1 MMPTPTAAVWD
12 SRMER
17 DRKLTTTIA
26 LAGKGGTGKTTL
38 AAFLIRYLTEEQNGA
53 ILAIDADPAS
63 NLDLVLGVDVEQ
75 TVGDIRE
82 EMIDLVQSSG
92 ALAGSMPG
100 GMSKH
105 EYLDYQIQ
113 MSLEEGDRVDL
124 LAMGRPE
131 GPGCYCAANQ
141 MLRVILDRIEKQYD
155 YVVIDNEAGMEHLS
169 RRTTRNVDVLLLVTD
184 PTQRGLIA
192 AQHMRDMVPELEI
205 GVGHVYLVVNRL
217 RDMGTGGQE
226 DADRRRSDGTRGQ
239 GDKGMEGSSDQLY
252 PKENAGEL
260 PTPLAEA
267 IARSGLE
274 LVGAVP
280 EDPAMAEFEFTG
292 RPLVELPAETA
303 VYQAVSVIARKILAA
318 GKCS

>member
-1 MMPTPTAAVWD
+1 M
-12 SRMER
+12 
-17 DRKLTTTIA
+17 TTTIA
-26 LAGKGGTGKTTL
+26 LAGKGGTGKTTI
-38 AAFLIRYLTEEQNGA
+38 AALLIRYLIEEQSGS
-53 ILAIDADPAS
+53 ILAIDADPSS
-63 NLDLVLGVDVEQ
+63 NLNLVLGMEVEQ

-82 EMIDLVQSSG
+82 GMLNLVQSSG

-113 MSLEEGDRVDL
+113 MALEEGDRVDL

-141 MLRVILDRIEKQYD
+141 MLRVIMDRIEKQYK

-192 AQHMRDMVPELEI
+192 AQRMREMVPELDI
-205 GVGHVYLVVNRL
+205 GVGCVYLVVNRL
-217 RDMGTGGQE
+217 R
-226 DADRRRSDGTRGQ
+226 
-239 GDKGMEGSSDQLY
+239 
-252 PKENAGEL
+252 GEM
-260 PTPLAEA
+260 PEPLAQAVE
-267 IARSGLE
+267 RTGLE
-274 LVGAVP
+274 LLGTVP
-280 EDPAMAEFEFTG
+280 EDAAMAEFEFTG

-303 VYQAVSVIARKILAA
+303 VYRAVREIAERAIK
-318 GKCS
+318 